1 MSRKFAKNS
10 KKGLTLPMAIVI
22 SIVLVIVAAG
32 LIFIALS
39 SISTTD
45 VSVSG
50 RQAFINVRSALEY
63 AESYY
68 RTQVSNYAKIGTEQ
82 KDTATGQ
89 KWREE
94 YIIAEE
100 TEVAVTGTQNHNT
113 VKYTVQNNEPDT
125 EVVKTYVIVRYFPA
139 KGKVPPQLKLTGW
152 SHYSDSFGNN
162 GKSVSMSVM
171 FTVGSSNAYK
181 RVTVINTFKDP
192 NTQSIGDTIT
202 LHLKKPADLNWS
214 AICYYI
220 WTYNDIAGA
229 YHDEGKNIKYSYY
242 DKDGNK
248 ITPDV
253 EKMNINEKAD
263 SIKPNSYWETNE
275 GAPIYGPTGMMV
287 TQGNGWAVGDYQIN
301 SKRVNYFNVIFA
313 NQNTLLKN
321 NGIFDSQL
329 NEIFHLWYLDEN
341 DKNIYFEF
349 FNTKK
354 YDSAANTYYYTRY
367 RTGRNWTSKSAL
379 SVDDNGDK
387 DSWDGLQG
395 LDDTI
400 LVYLRNQKTTVHFR
414 SYNDSNTMAT
424 PAAGSEPVIESV
436 VMSDGSAFTGPTYL
450 TNSGRNVEC
459 AGSKK
464 TTDIKMTY
472 EGCGWWVAS
481 IETKKT
487 FNITIKYA
495 KDMAAAVTLNNVRPH
510 TDSSAPEA
518 VPESWIVLKSNGK
531 LEAHQTEKTALGA
544 IGVASDS
551 YVTIHA
557 KNYDPD
563 IPASPVLNYMNVI
576 AESSTGRQKLY
587 EAILDMNML
596 TAADYSNYEA
606 LFGDTKDASG
616 NVVLGLKN
624 KAIGVYNAGVTFMKK
639 PYKVDE
645 PIVSPA
651 DDDVV
656 NMTAA
661 DEAYMSYV
669 NRINA
674 KITELL
680 PAYAD
685 AETVNSFIETYEEA
699 QVIYE
704 NLVDYDSGYHDN
716 FKNEFKKTFTGV
728 TYTDYEQLY
737 AMIQNQAN
745 ITITKTELSAANTSL
760 GNAVTNI
767 KGQKLNRTNIEK
779 LIKEI
784 DSNEN
789 YKDEKIYQKLYIDNL
804 VKELAPS
811 RELIEKDA
819 STKKYKKTT
828 TAQVITD
835 QYKALSDAFE
845 ELKKMPVPKSPDID
859 FTELDEKLLQASK
872 LIASAEES
880 GKDYTDATKDVLN
893 QVIEQVG
900 QLKTQ
905 DGVTAEKVSSETAR
919 LQQAMN
925 RLTVYKPENI
935 VDKVK
940 AEGKVRVWLENK
952 DGCTFTVSV
961 KGTTGG
967 FSTLSPDRIKY
978 ETGTGLSYVDFA
990 KESELYFNIDA
1001 SLNGSTEVFT
1011 TPDMEVSSMGDNV
1024 IFGLDDKNES
1034 LVEKELVTVFLSR
1047 KDADQNNITISEFIA
1062 TGGKTNGNGT
1072 EANYVYVRFA
1082 VEKGKSFSEA
1092 LAVTQTDSKTNTTS
1106 TVGLTG
1112 ENVITTPGEHIII
1125 WTDDGA
1131 IKKYKRINVSDVYPK
1146 TIEAT
1151 EPPTEPA
1158 TGGTVAPADEE
1169 YEIVPVSSDL
1179 NWAAVFEDISNN
1191 ESMGDNDICILFDT
1205 NDDSAFNS
1213 SKPYIYTWKGAGN
1226 TAADRNAEYK
1236 NKPQMTRYGSTAYY
1250 YYICDSKFTNFI
1262 ISNYSGDDN
1271 AEKGYVKVMAS
1282 TALDSGYKYYVFRA
1296 GKDNYVWESDSAGDS
1311 KIGGKDIT
1319 EMIDIGVPDGK
1330 LCIFFDTQGSVDQP
1344 YIHYWGGTDHTTWG
1358 TLTAMTKFHDYN
1370 NYYYVLIS
1378 DSNKGF
1384 LIARD
1389 SAGSSK
1395 VVTGDGTLEEKSS
1408 GGRYSY
1414 YIVRAKSDGKSYNVT
1429 SYETTPSV
1437 VVEEPEEVEGMI
1449 SGLPMAYV
1457 GGGRIRVKNKS
1468 YVDTYGT
1475 GKKWNSMS
1483 SSGKYDTEAA
1493 GGTASLTGVPRCIIV
1508 YKDGDGT
1515 SYGTESPKIY
1525 LWKRGGTEYTSWS
1538 DRPTMTYLGESGTK
1552 HYFYIVVDSYFNKFK
1567 LTNLDG
1573 SYETGD
1579 CSLNSHEVQI
1589 INGVGGSIVSS
1600 GSKTSI
1606 TMPSGLSL
1614 PEMTLPAAG
1623 SIDYS
1628 EAKSKVEGT
1637 LNSTDKM
1644 TLSNSWLFGGYGSN
1658 HASDNRVGDSKLLPY
1673 YDWYEYKIPVEQSN
1687 VYTFEVWGLDPNDK
1701 AKNNKTPRIKKVYG
1715 DVWVNL
1721 YNDEGTTGN
1730 GTALDGS
1737 TKSIKTF
1744 KYTELSTFDP
1754 EKIMTTEKINVYFR
1768 MPVDVNDPTHKW
1780 QNVRIS
1786 QAHGTGA
1793 KAYGGESTDIATI
1806 QQNVEMKEL
1815 KGGRVS
1821 GEDGYGRN
1829 TNIWKSAEISKN
1841 NPFIEFAVDEVYGG
1855 VTTTHIYK
1863 ARYQGGLAVLFNP
1876 LKNAGYGGWE
1886 KYQSDSDRL
1895 EAVCSSLI
1903 NMYYAK
1909 TIVDQYNSQ
1918 GEMVNQSSDSVR
1930 YSSYLGKLI
1939 TTTYS
1944 SYFEKAGG
1952 AGGTYKTKIIPS
1964 DIEDTDEHADKAYKD
1979 CEAITKIMEA
1989 YNSLYIRMGEAK
2001 AYMDK
2006 TLGTD
2011 YHGNAYHTNAS
2022 GISQYP
2028 EYVNRGN
2035 FRTYNSDDVNALAG
2049 KLSKAEVTF
2058 MTGEWEDAS
2067 GNKKSG
2073 EDAAR
2078 GAVEVLDR
2086 TIANI
2091 RVGVE
2096 GTIAVVLYDAQSKVG
2111 NGYSFTVSY
2120 KDSTGIEHKN
2130 EPVDQVN
2137 IEGYPIKFIYNEL
2150 TDTPYEYIESVQF
2163 KNTYTDKET
2172 GVTHP
2177 NVELGTAC
2185 ERIEKNEVYVFMDY
2199 GKIGGDDASFWRK
2212 NALTDYREMNS
2223 DEYIQEKGSEDV
2235 ELKMKQVDGSTEY
2248 ESMTVYFRYD
2258 TTVKYFKTVDATEQ
2272 ESYTI
2277 KAGAYDFDD
2286 ADTTD
2291 TTSPVV
2297 GGVLRLF
2304 SEQAETYFSNPENY
2318 GVYTSGQDAATLGW
2332 RTGGDFSTTNLTTT
2346 NGDVNMDASTGSFT
2360 KLPGIRSYSYSSNK
2374 GIYFRWSSESA
2385 LEVGGG
2391 GVEFHA
2397 SEVKFGAVGIIDA
2410 STEYNSS
2417 GNAHFK
2423 FYNYSGE
2430 TSMTVHFLTDVT
2442 VQYSDSTGLVHSFVI
2457 REGKY
2462 LIEKDPE
2469 STENY
2474 IADLFNETYWKAG
2487 VYARP
2492 ISDGADITTMGGGTS
2507 GLGDKLTYGN

>member
-1 MSRKFAKNS
+1 MSRKFARNS

-22 SIVLVIVAAG
+22 SIVLVIIAAG

-82 KDTATGQ
+82 KDTTTGQ

-100 TEVAVTGTQNHNT
+100 TEVPVTATQNHVS
-113 VKYTVQNNEPDT
+113 VKYTVQNDEPNT
-125 EVVKTYVIVRYFPA
+125 NVTKTYVTARYFPA
-139 KGKVPPQLKLTGW
+139 KGKVPPQLKLTGY
-152 SHYSDSFGNN
+152 SHYSDTFGNN

-192 NTQSIGDTIT
+192 NTQSTGDVIT
-202 LHLKKPADLNWS
+202 LHMKTPSDLPWS
-214 AICYYI
+214 AICYYV
-220 WTYNDIAGA
+220 WTYNDVANA
-229 YHDEGKNIKYSYY
+229 YHDDDGKNIKYSYY
-242 DKDGNK
+242 DKNGNK

-253 EKMNINEKAD
+253 DKMNINEKTD
-263 SIKPNSYWETNE
+263 SVKPNSYWETNTA
-275 GAPIYGPTGMMV
+275 APIYGPTGMMV

-313 NQNTLLKN
+313 NRNTLLDPD
-321 NGIFDSQL
+321 GIFDSQM
-329 NEIFHLWYLDEN
+329 NEIFHLWYLNEN

-349 FNTKK
+349 FNSKK
-354 YDSAANTYYYTRY
+354 YDSTANLYYYTRY
-367 RTGRNWTSKSAL
+367 RTGGNWSTKGKV
-379 SVDDNGDK
+379 SVANSDLK
-387 DSWDGLQG
+387 DSWNGLDG

-414 SYNDSNTMAT
+414 SYNDSNTMAA

-436 VMSDGSAFTGPTYL
+436 VMSDGSAFTGPTYI
-450 TNSGRNVEC
+450 TNSGRNQEC
-459 AGSKK
+459 SGSKK

-495 KDMAAAVTLNNVRPH
+495 KDMTAAVTLNNVRPH

-576 AESSTGRQKLY
+576 AESSTGRQRLY
-587 EAILDMNML
+587 EAILSMGML
-596 TAADYSNYEA
+596 TASDYSNYEA
-606 LFGDTKDASG
+606 LFGDKTDDEG

-624 KAIGVYNAGVTFMKK
+624 KAIGVYNAGVKFMKK
-639 PYKVDE
+639 PYKVDD
-645 PIVSPA
+645 PVVSPA

-656 NMTAA
+656 DMDAA
-661 DEAYMSYV
+661 EEAYMSYV
-669 NRINA
+669 NRINV

-685 AETVNSFIETYEEA
+685 AETVNKFVETYEEA
-699 QVIYE
+699 QIIYE

-716 FKNEFKKTFTGV
+716 FTTEFKKTFTGT
-728 TYTDYEQLY
+728 TYTNYEQLY
-737 AMIQNQAN
+737 ALVQNQAN
-745 ITITKTELSAANTSL
+745 ITISKKELGDINTGFSS
-760 GNAVTNI
+760 AVTTI
-767 KGQKLNRTNIEK
+767 KEQKLNRTNLEK

-784 DSNEN
+784 DDNEN
-789 YKDEKIYQKLYIDNL
+789 YKDKKIYQELYVDKLVDAL
-804 VKELAPS
+804 KTP
-811 RELIEKDA
+811 RKLIEKDDK
-819 STKKYKKTT
+819 TNKYKEKTT
-828 TAQVITD
+828 ASVLSSQYTA
-835 QYKALSDAFE
+835 LNDAFE
-845 ELKKMPVPKSPDID
+845 ELKKMPVPKDPEID
-859 FTELDEKLLQASK
+859 FTALDEKLLE
-872 LIASAEES
+872 ASALVTS
-880 GKDYTDATKDVLN
+880 TKANGRDYTDATMSVLE
-893 QVIEQVG
+893 QVITQV
-900 QLKTQ
+900 QEFKTQ
-905 DGVTAEKVSSETAR
+905 EGVTAEKVVSETAR

-935 VDKVK
+935 ADNV
-940 AEGKVRVWLENK
+940 GQNLVRVWLENK

-967 FSTLSPDRIKY
+967 FVTLTNDRIKY
-978 ETGTGLSYVDFA
+978 EGGTGLSYVDFA
-990 KESELYFNIDA
+990 KESELYFNINA
-1001 SLNGSTEVFT
+1001 SLNGSAEMLAS
-1011 TPDMEVSSMGDNV
+1011 PDIEVSKVGENV
-1024 IFGLDDKNES
+1024 VFGLDDKNES
-1034 LVEKELVTVFLSR
+1034 LVEKELVTVFLSQR
-1047 KDADQNNITISEFIA
+1047 DADQNNITISDFIA
-1062 TGGKTNGNGT
+1062 TNGKTTGKGT
-1072 EANYVYVRFA
+1072 EANYVYIRFA
-1082 VEKGKSFSEA
+1082 VEKGKSFSET
-1092 LAVTQTDSKTNTTS
+1092 LAVTQTDTKTNTTS
-1106 TVGLTG
+1106 TAGLTG
-1112 ENVITTPGEHIII
+1112 ENIITTPGEHIII
-1125 WTDDGA
+1125 WTDDGD
-1131 IKKYKRINVSDVYPK
+1131 IKKYKRISVSDVYPK
-1146 TIEAT
+1146 TTTAA

-1169 YEIVPVSSDL
+1169 YEIVPVSTDL
-1179 NWAAVFEDISNN
+1179 NWAAVFEDINKSD
-1191 ESMGDNDICILFDT
+1191 SIGDGKICILFDT
-1205 NDDSAFNS
+1205 NGNSAFNS
-1213 SKPYIYTWKGAGN
+1213 SNKPHIYTWRGAGI
-1226 TAADRNAEYK
+1226 TDADRNASYK
-1236 NKPQMTRYGSTAYY
+1236 NKPQMAQYGNTAYY
-1250 YYICDSKFTNFI
+1250 YYICDSKFTHFI
-1262 ISNYSGDDN
+1262 ISNYSGDD
-1271 AEKGYVKVMAS
+1271 GGDHVKVMDS
-1282 TALDSGYKYYVFRA
+1282 TALDGGYKYYVYRA
-1296 GKDNYVWESDSAGDS
+1296 GSKNYVWESDSAGES

-1319 EMIDIGVPDGK
+1319 EVIDIAVPSGQ

-1389 SAGSSK
+1389 SAGGSK
-1395 VVTGDGTLEEKSS
+1395 VVTGDGKLEEKTSS
-1408 GGRYSY
+1408 GRYSY

-1429 SYETTPSV
+1429 PYETTPSV
-1437 VVEEPEEVEGMI
+1437 VVEEPEEVKDMI

-1468 YVDTYGT
+1468 YVDTYGA
-1475 GKKWNSMS
+1475 GQKKNSMQ
-1483 SSGKYDTEAA
+1483 T
-1493 GGTASLTGVPRCIIV
+1493 LMVV
-1508 YKDGDGT
+1508 YKDGDYTG
-1515 SYGTESPKIY
+1515 YGTDSPRIH
-1525 LWKRGGTEYTSWS
+1525 LWNDEGLSTKGE
-1538 DRPTMTYLGESGTK
+1538 DRPTMSYLGQSGARY
-1552 HYFYIVVDSYFNKFK
+1552 YFYYIFDKSYTKFK
-1567 LTNLDG
+1567 LTNGDG
-1573 SYETGD
+1573 SYETNEI
-1579 CSLNSHEVQI
+1579 SLSGKEAYLV
-1589 INGVGGSIVSS
+1589 NGVGGHIDQSGGSLSS
-1600 GSKTSI
+1600 L
-1606 TMPSGLSL
+1606 PSGLSL
-1614 PEMTLPAAG
+1614 SKLTL
-1623 SIDYS
+1623 D
-1628 EAKSKVEGT
+1628 
-1637 LNSTDKM
+1637 
-1644 TLSNSWLFGGYGSN
+1644 SNWLFGGYGAN
-1658 HASDNRVGDSKLLPY
+1658 NASSDRVGDSKLLPY

-1687 VYTFEVWGLDPNDK
+1687 VYTFEVWGLDPNDTS
-1701 AKNNKTPRIKKVYG
+1701 KNNKTPQIKKVYG

-1721 YNDEGTTGN
+1721 YNDDGTTGS
-1730 GTALDGS
+1730 GTALDGV
-1737 TKSIKTF
+1737 TKTIKTF

-1754 EKIMTTEKINVYFR
+1754 EKIMTSEKINVYFR
-1768 MPVDVNDPTHKW
+1768 MPVYPDDPTHKW
-1780 QNVRIS
+1780 QNLKIS

-1793 KAYGGESTDIATI
+1793 KAYGDSSVDIPAI
-1806 QQNVEMKEL
+1806 QQDIEMKEL
-1815 KGGRVS
+1815 KGGRVA

-1829 TNIWKSAEISKN
+1829 TNIWKSGEISKN
-1841 NPFIEFAVDEVYGG
+1841 NPFIEFSVDEVINGT
-1855 VTTTHIYK
+1855 VFPHTYK
-1863 ARYQGGLAVLFNP
+1863 VRYQGGLSVLFDP
-1876 LKNAGYGGWE
+1876 TKNSGYGAWV

-1895 EAVCSSLI
+1895 EEVCGSLV

-1909 TIVDQYNSQ
+1909 TIVDQYNSN
-1918 GEMVNQSSDSVR
+1918 GEMVTQSSDSVH
-1930 YSSYLGKLI
+1930 YSSYLRGLI
-1939 TTTYS
+1939 TGTYS
-1944 SYFEKAGG
+1944 SYFVKAGG
-1952 AGGTYKTKIIPS
+1952 SNGTYKASINASNIESS
-1964 DIEDTDEHADKAYKD
+1964 DAEADKAYRD
-1979 CEAITKIMEA
+1979 CQDISDIIDD
-1989 YNSLYIRMGEAK
+1989 YNALYIRMGEAK
-2001 AYMDK
+2001 AYMDR

-2011 YHGNAYHTNAS
+2011 YHGNAYHRNSS
-2022 GISQYP
+2022 GASQYP

-2035 FRTYNSDDVNALAG
+2035 FRTYNSEDVNALAG
-2049 KLSKAEVTF
+2049 KLSKAEVAFITGKWTDSDGNEE
-2058 MTGEWEDAS
+2058 TGE
-2067 GNKKSG
+2067 K
-2073 EDAAR
+2073 AAER
-2078 GAVEVLDR
+2078 AVEALDR

-2096 GTIAVVLYDAQSKVG
+2096 GTIAVVLYDAQSHVG
-2111 NGYSFTVSY
+2111 NGYSYTISY
-2120 KDSTGIEHKN
+2120 KDSTGKEHEN

-2163 KNTYTDKET
+2163 KNTYTDKDT
-2172 GVTHP
+2172 GIKHE
-2177 NVELGTAC
+2177 NVELGTPC
-2185 ERIEKNEVYVFMDY
+2185 EKIEKNEVYVFMDY
-2199 GKIGGDDASFWRK
+2199 GKIDGDDASFWRK
-2212 NALTDYREMNS
+2212 NDLTDYREMNS

-2235 ELKMKQVDGSTEY
+2235 ELKMKQITGSTEY
-2248 ESMTVYFRYD
+2248 EAMTVYFKYD
-2258 TTVKYFKTVDATEQ
+2258 TTVKYFKTVDGTEKQ
-2272 ESYTI
+2272 ESYKV
-2277 KAGAYDFDD
+2277 KAGAYDFED

-2304 SEQAETYFSNPENY
+2304 SPQAEAYFTNPENY
-2318 GVYTSGQDAATLGW
+2318 GVYTSGQDASTLGW
-2332 RTGGDFSTTNLTTT
+2332 RKDGDFSTINMTTT

-2360 KLPGIRSYSYSSNK
+2360 RLPGMRSYSYSSNK
-2374 GIYFRWSSESA
+2374 GIYFRWSSESN

-2397 SEVKFGAVGIIDA
+2397 SEIKFGAVGIIDA

-2430 TSMTVHFLTDVT
+2430 TSMIVHFLTDIT
-2442 VQYSDSTGLVHSFVI
+2442 VQYSDSTGIVHSFVI

-2462 LIEKDPE
+2462 IIEKDPE
-2469 STENY
+2469 STETY
-2474 IADLFNETYWKAG
+2474 IADLFNETYWKTG

-2492 ISDGADITTMGGGTS
+2492 ISDGTDITKLGGGTS